1 MACKALA
8 FLSFMNIH
16 GFYYRFRWVDC
27 QLSYL
32 RYCLPGRIQH
42 ALDELPDTLD
52 ETYERALKDINKVN
66 WELSHRLLQ
75 CVAVASRPLRV
86 EELAQFLG
94 FDFTKGPSPKFHEGW
109 LPEDPVHAVLFTTSN
124 LLAIVPVD
132 GSSVIQ
138 FSHFSVKEFLT
149 SSRLAESS
157 DIILRRYHISMT
169 LAHTLAAQICLGML
183 LHLDK
188 NITRDDLE
196 KFPLAEYAAEHW
208 VDHARFE
215 DVSGKVEDGMK
226 LLFDPTKFHF
236 SVWVWIS
243 DLAMEDQYWRREKR
257 GKIPSQPR
265 GTPLHYAALCGLP
278 TIVKFLLIEHSQE
291 IDTLGFDDRSTA
303 LHLACRRG
311 HVEVVRV
318 LLDSGADAESLD
330 MCKLTPLHEAS
341 RGGHAELVRVL
352 LDRGVNTK
360 PENYIKHT
368 PNTLAL
374 MGGHV
379 QVVKVFIEF
388 DVDIGVYDVDEW
400 TPLHQALFEGNIEV
414 TRGLLERGADL
425 TGQDRLQAA
434 VLGGHAGVIQVFLE
448 HGVDL
453 TVKYT
458 SGSTLLHTASLGGH
472 VEMVRI
478 LLEHGLDAT
487 MQDKNRLTPL
497 HFASMAGHVDVARLL
512 LEHGADV
519 TAQEKL
525 GWTPLHFASS
535 QGHAEVA
542 RLLLE
547 HGADATA
554 RESGGRTPL
563 HYAATMGKARVAHLL
578 LERGAEATAQ
588 DNYGQTP
595 LDMASANDFVEV
607 SRVLL
612 EHGAR
617 ATAQDTQ

>member
-8 FLSFMNIH
+8 LQSFMNIH
-16 GFYYRFRWVDC
+16 GFYHRFRWVDC

-52 ETYERALKDINKVN
+52 ETYERALKEINKAN

-94 FDFTKGPSPKFHEGW
+94 FEFTKGPTPKFNEGW

-157 DIILRRYHISMT
+157 DIILRRFHVSMT
-169 LAHTLAAQICLGML
+169 LAHTLAAQACLGML
-183 LHLDK
+183 FHFDK

-215 DVSGKVEDGMK
+215 DVSGKVEDGMNR
-226 LLFDPTKFHF
+226 LFDPTKYHF
-236 SVWVWIS
+236 SVWMWIY
-243 DLAMEDQYWRREKR
+243 DLEDQYWRREKR

-278 TIVKFLLIEHSQE
+278 TVVKFLLIEHSQE
-291 IDTLGFDDRSTA
+291 IDTLGFDENSTA

-311 HVEVVRV
+311 HVEVVCV
-318 LLDSGADAESLD
+318 LLDSGADAEALD
-330 MCKLTPLHEAS
+330 KHKSSPLHEAS
-341 RGGHAELVRVL
+341 RGGHVELVRVL
-352 LDRGVNTK
+352 VKRGVNTK
-360 PENYIKHT
+360 PKNNVGHT
-368 PNTLAL
+368 PDDLAL
-374 MGGHV
+374 IGGHV
-379 QVVKVFIEF
+379 QVVKAFIEF
-388 DVDIGVYDVDEW
+388 GVDIEIADIDEW
-400 TPLHQALFEGNIEV
+400 TPLHRALFEGNIEV

-425 TGQDRLQAA
+425 TGHNQLKTAF
-434 VLGGHAGVIQVFLE
+434 LGGHAGVIQVLLE

-453 TVKYT
+453 TVKDT
-458 SGSTLLHTASLGGH
+458 DEFTTLHIASVGGH

-487 MQDKNRLTPL
+487 MQTKEGLTSL
-497 HFASMAGHVDVARLL
+497 HMASIAGHVDVARLL
-512 LEHGADV
+512 LEHGADA
-519 TAQEKL
+519 TAQDKD
-525 GWTPLHFASS
+525 GWTPLHYASV
-535 QGHAEVA
+535 QGNAEFA
-542 RLLLE
+542 RLLLDR
-547 HGADATA
+547 GANATP
-554 RESGGRTPL
+554 RDSEGSTPL
-563 HYAATMGKARVAHLL
+563 HCAAAGGQASLAHLL

-595 LDMASANDFVEV
+595 LDMASEKEFVEV
-607 SRVLL
+607 SRVLR

-617 ATAQDTQ
+617 ATAQDNQ

>member
-1 MACKALA
+1 
-8 FLSFMNIH
+8 MNIH
-16 GFYYRFRWVDC
+16 GFYHRFRWVDC

-52 ETYERALKDINKVN
+52 ETYERALKEINKAT

-94 FDFTKGPSPKFHEGW
+94 FDFKKGPTPKFHEGW

-157 DIILRRYHISMT
+157 DIILRRYHVSMT
-169 LAHTLAAQICLGML
+169 FAHTLAAQACLGML

-188 NITRDDLE
+188 NITRGDLE

-215 DVSGKVEDGMK
+215 DVPGKVEDGIK

-236 SVWVWIS
+236 SVWVWIY
-243 DLAMEDQYWRREKR
+243 DLSVEDPYWRREKQ
-257 GKIPSQPR
+257 GKIPSQPH
-265 GTPLHYAALCGLP
+265 GTPLHYAALCGFP
-278 TIVKFLLIEHSQE
+278 TVVKYLLIEYWQE
-291 IDTLGFDDRSTA
+291 IDTLGFDNDSTA

-311 HVEVVRV
+311 HVEVVCV
-318 LLDSGADAESLD
+318 LLDSGANAEALD
-330 MCKLTPLHEAS
+330 KHESTPLHEAS
-341 RGGHAELVRVL
+341 RGGHVELVRVL
-352 LDRGVNTK
+352 LDRGVDTK
-360 PENYIKHT
+360 PKNDAGYT
-368 PNTLAL
+368 PAILAL

-379 QVVKVFIEF
+379 QVAKVFIEF
-388 DVDIGVYDVDEW
+388 GVDIEIGGMDEW

-434 VLGGHAGVIQVFLE
+434 FLGGHAGVIQVFLE
-448 HGVDL
+448 HGVDF
-453 TVKYT
+453 TVKRT
-458 SGSTLLHTASLGGH
+458 NGTTVLDIASFGGH

-487 MQDKNRLTPL
+487 MRNKEGLTSL
-497 HFASMAGHVDVARLL
+497 HFASMAGHV
-512 LEHGADV
+512 
-519 TAQEKL
+519 
-525 GWTPLHFASS
+525 
-535 QGHAEVA
+535 EVA

-547 HGADATA
+547 HGADSTAQEKDGWTPLHYASGHGHAEVARLLLERGANATA
-554 RESGGRTPL
+554 RERKGRTPL
-563 HYAATMGKARVAHLL
+563 HCAAVAGQASLAHLL
-578 LERGAEATAQ
+578 LEHCAEATAQ

-595 LDMASANDFVEV
+595 LDIALEREFVEV

-612 EHGAR
+612 EHGAC
-617 ATAQDTQ
+617 AIAQDNQ